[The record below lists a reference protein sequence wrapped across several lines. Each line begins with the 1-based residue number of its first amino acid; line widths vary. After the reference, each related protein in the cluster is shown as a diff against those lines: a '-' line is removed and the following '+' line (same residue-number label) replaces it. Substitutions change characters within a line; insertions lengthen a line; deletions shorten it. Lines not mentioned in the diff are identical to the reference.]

1 MSQHRLID
9 QGGTCEITYPG
20 VHCDVYFW
28 RLRLRENVGR
38 DRDATRDDV
47 GGQVRVRMLEGCFDG
62 LCLRVDLS

>member
-1 MSQHRLID
+1 MSQPRLIN

-20 VHCDVYFW
+20 VHCNVYFW

-47 GGQVRVRMLEGCFDG
+47 GGQVRVRMLEGCFDEG
-62 LCLRVDLS
+62 CLRVDLS